1 MLRCRALSLLL
12 GMAALLQGQPI
23 AALGLGELHTH
34 SALNQPFYAEIE
46 LFEVDQN
53 ALDAVKAS
61 LASQSAF
68 EQAGIERPHALTRLQ
83 FTPMMGPRGEPMI
96 QVITR
101 EPIREPYLDLLV
113 EVIWPDG
120 RLVKEYAVLLDP
132 PAVGGQR
139 TPRAAP
145 PRPARATQSPLAAAA
160 QASSAFRLEPDSAAS
175 SDAQR
180 IESVDTASAE
190 QPAASQPLEEIAEQ
204 IDVESLEVDVEIPAS
219 AAELDFPLRYGPIRP
234 GDGLI
239 RIARRLTPP
248 GATLEQTAMAIYRN
262 SQDAFH
268 NGDINQLRIGA
279 ELVIPTAAELFA
291 LPPQAALAQ
300 YRSALAGRPV
310 VSTPLTDPDVRL
322 SIATSEVSQ
331 IPAADS
337 EASEASEAAEEVQ
350 ADLDPLGLEPAS
362 ASELSERPIADSEAE
377 ESEAEEVQGD
387 LDLPD
392 LATVSDPDATEALAP
407 APGPSQTDAVLE
419 AEMLL
424 LREVSE
430 ANRQEATELRTR
442 VKELE
447 AQLDDIRRLLELRNA
462 QLSSLAMAEGQTA
475 SSVTNELAEAEDL
488 TGAATQPANA
498 DQNPAA
504 IADLNPAAISAA
516 GTSSDDASAGGAEAV
531 SGTDPMTVISAWR
544 QALPRSEWL
553 LLGVGL
559 LLALLGLM
567 RYRRSRQASSVAAV
581 DVDDALRER
590 DMVNEPFSD
599 DLQLDPEWPIAE
611 TVGAT
616 QVNGVSTHVE
626 SAPTMP
632 VDQRESSWQGEAIEL
647 DALTGEQALA
657 AAVVTQHDMM
667 ASEPAAEPAQ
677 DVERWARIENALGE
691 VPEVGSLVEESPEVG
706 LVDAEAP
713 EVGAVV
719 DDDDGEELF
728 LDLDELEQVVESSPV
743 QPSESP
749 FAQDQ
754 PAVGDQSVAED
765 QGRYE
770 LDLAALDALT
780 DAESSPA
787 ARSEP
792 EVRPFV
798 SEPSQ
803 PVEHELFEHQ
813 SLDHESL
820 EHQSLE
826 HQSLDHE
833 SIEHLDDLELPTLAD
848 LPDADAAALAASS
861 AADQDVAQDVGDLGR
876 VAVAAAA
883 EEGGDERWPIETD
896 EGWDEVGLKLDLAR
910 AYLDMDDPDAASAI
924 LREVVVEGRDE
935 QRREAEALLAGLS

>member
-1 MLRCRALSLLL
+1 
-12 GMAALLQGQPI
+12 MATLLQGQPI

-145 PRPARATQSPLAAAA
+145 PPPARATQSPLAAAA
-160 QASSAFRLEPDSAAS
+160 QASNASRIEPDSAAS
-175 SDAQR
+175 SDVQR
-180 IESVDTASAE
+180 PESVETASAE
-190 QPAASQPLEEIAEQ
+190 QPAASQSSAEGAERA
-204 IDVESLEVDVEIPAS
+204 DVEGLRVDVEIPAS

-268 NGDINQLRIGA
+268 NADINELRIGA

-300 YRSALAGRPV
+300 YRSALAGRPAV
-310 VSTPLTDPDVRL
+310 AAPLTDLDVRL
-322 SIATSEVSQ
+322 SIATAEVGQ
-331 IPAADS
+331 IPAVDS
-337 EASEASEAAEEVQ
+337 EAGEVAEDAQ
-350 ADLDPLGLEPAS
+350 ADLDLPDLAPAS
-362 ASELSERPIADSEAE
+362 ASELSARPITDSEVEDSEVEDSDAE
-377 ESEAEEVQGD
+377 DGDAENVQGD

-392 LATVSDPDATEALAP
+392 LATASNPDVTEAP
-407 APGPSQTDAVLE
+407 APSPSQTDAVLE

-447 AQLDDIRRLLELRNA
+447 AQLEDIRRLLELRDA
-462 QLSSLAMAEGQTA
+462 QLFSLAMAEGQTA
-475 SSVTNELAEAEDL
+475 DSLPQEPAETGDHA
-488 TGAATQPANA
+488 GAATPSTAL
-498 DQNPAA
+498 DQSSAA
-504 IADLNPAAISAA
+504 LSAA
-516 GTSSDDASAGGAEAV
+516 GTSRDDASAGEPETV
-531 SGTDPMTVISAWR
+531 SESDPMTVISAWR
-544 QALPRSEWL
+544 QALPSWEL
-553 LLGVGL
+553 PLLGVGL
-559 LLALLGLM
+559 LLALLGLV
-567 RYRRSRQASSVAAV
+567 RYRRSRQTSSVAALDADADA
-581 DVDDALRER
+581 DVEIDDDDIMRAR
-590 DMVNEPFSD
+590 DIDNEPFLD

-611 TVGAT
+611 T
-616 QVNGVSTHVE
+616 
-626 SAPTMP
+626 
-632 VDQRESSWQGEAIEL
+632 IEF
-647 DALTGEQALA
+647 DALTGEQTLA
-657 AAVVTQHDMM
+657 TAEMTQHEML
-667 ASEPAAEPAQ
+667 APEPAAEPVQDAERGAQ
-677 DVERWARIENALGE
+677 IKPAHVGEGPEVESLIEE
-691 VPEVGSLVEESPEVG
+691 MPEVGS
-706 LVDAEAP
+706 VDAEAP
-713 EVGAVV
+713 AGDAVV
-719 DDDDGEELF
+719 DGDDGDDEELF
-728 LDLDELEQVVESSPV
+728 LDLDELEQVAESGPA
-743 QPSESP
+743 QPPEPP
-749 FAQDQ
+749 FALDQ
-754 PAVGDQSVAED
+754 PAVGDQSLAED

-780 DAESSPA
+780 DAEPSPA
-787 ARSEP
+787 ARPEP
-792 EVRPFV
+792 ELGPVV
-798 SEPSQ
+798 SGPSQ
-803 PVEHELFEHQ
+803 PVEDQSFE
-813 SLDHESL
+813 D
-820 EHQSLE
+820 
-826 HQSLDHE
+826 
-833 SIEHLDDLELPTLAD
+833 LDDLELPTLAD
-848 LPDADAAALAASS
+848 LPDPDATALAASPTS
-861 AADQDVAQDVGDLGR
+861 DQDAEQDAEQDVDQTAGDLGR
-876 VAVAAAA
+876 VAVAA
-883 EEGGDERWPIETD
+883 EEGGDERWPIEGD

-924 LREVVVEGRDE
+924 LKEVVAEGRDE
-935 QRREAEALLAGLS
+935 QRREAEALLAKLS

>member
-1 MLRCRALSLLL
+1 
-12 GMAALLQGQPI
+12 MAALLQGQPI

-34 SALNQPFYAEIE
+34 SALNQPFYGEIE

-160 QASSAFRLEPDSAAS
+160 QASSASRLEPDSGAS

-180 IESVDTASAE
+180 PESVDTASAE

-204 IDVESLEVDVEIPAS
+204 IDVESLEVDVEIPAW

-337 EASEASEAAEEVQ
+337 ESSEAAEEVQ
-350 ADLDPLGLEPAS
+350 ADLDPLGLAPAS

-387 LDLPD
+387 LALPD
-392 LATVSDPDATEALAP
+392 LATVSDPDATEALGP

-475 SSVTNELAEAEDL
+475 SSVTNELAEAEDH
-488 TGAATQPANA
+488 TGEATQPANA

-504 IADLNPAAISAA
+504 IADQNPAAISAA
-516 GTSSDDASAGGAEAV
+516 GTSSDAASAGEPEAV

-544 QALPRSEWL
+544 QALPRWELL

-581 DVDDALRER
+581 DVDDALREK

-657 AAVVTQHDMM
+657 AAVVIQHDMM

-691 VPEVGSLVEESPEVG
+691 VPEVGSLVEETPEVG
-706 LVDAEAP
+706 PVDAEAP

-728 LDLDELEQVVESSPV
+728 LDLDELEQVVESSPT
-743 QPSESP
+743 QPPEPP

-803 PVEHELFEHQ
+803 SVEHELFEHQLFEHQ
-813 SLDHESL
+813 SLDHE
-820 EHQSLE
+820 SLE

-861 AADQDVAQDVGDLGR
+861 AADQDVAQDIAQDVGDLGR
-876 VAVAAAA
+876 VAVAAA
-883 EEGGDERWPIETD
+883 EEGGDERWPIEGD

-924 LREVVVEGRDE
+924 LKEVVAEGRDE
-935 QRREAEALLAGLS
+935 QRREAESLLAGLS

>member
-1 MLRCRALSLLL
+1 
-12 GMAALLQGQPI
+12 MAALLQGQPI

-83 FTPMMGPRGEPMI
+83 FTPMMGARGEPMI

-139 TPRAAP
+139 TPRVAP

-160 QASSAFRLEPDSAAS
+160 QASSASRLEPDSGAS

-180 IESVDTASAE
+180 PESVDTASAE

-204 IDVESLEVDVEIPAS
+204 IDVESVVVDVEIPAS

-310 VSTPLTDPDVRL
+310 VATPLTDLDVRL
-322 SIATSEVSQ
+322 SIVTSEVSQ

-337 EASEASEAAEEVQ
+337 EASEAAEEVQ
-350 ADLDPLGLEPAS
+350 ADLDPPGLAPAS
-362 ASELSERPIADSEAE
+362 ASELSERPIADTEAE

-387 LDLPD
+387 LALPD
-392 LATVSDPDATEALAP
+392 LATASDPGATEALAP
-407 APGPSQTDAVLE
+407 ALSPSQTDAMLE

-475 SSVTNELAEAEDL
+475 SSVTNELAETEDH
-488 TGAATQPANA
+488 TGEATQPANA
-498 DQNPAA
+498 GQNPAA
-504 IADLNPAAISAA
+504 IDDQSPAAISAA
-516 GTSSDDASAGGAEAV
+516 GTSSDAASAGEPEAV

-544 QALPRSEWL
+544 QALPRWELL

-590 DMVNEPFSD
+590 DMDNEPFSD
-599 DLQLDPEWPIAE
+599 DLQLDPEWPIAQ

-616 QVNGVSTHVE
+616 QVNGVGPHVE

-657 AAVVTQHDMM
+657 AAVVTQHDMT
-667 ASEPAAEPAQ
+667 ASESAAEPAQ
-677 DVERWARIENALGE
+677 DAERWARIENALAGE
-691 VPEVGSLVEESPEVG
+691 VPEAGSLVEETPE
-706 LVDAEAP
+706 VDAEAP

-719 DDDDGEELF
+719 DDDDDGEELF

-749 FAQDQ
+749 FALDQ
-754 PAVGDQSVAED
+754 PDVGDRSVAED
-765 QGRYE
+765 QSLYE
-770 LDLAALDALT
+770 LNLAALDALT
-780 DAESSPA
+780 NAEPSHAVLP
-787 ARSEP
+787 EP
-792 EVRPFV
+792 ELSPFV

-803 PVEHELFEHQ
+803 PVEHQ
-813 SLDHESL
+813 SF
-820 EHQSLE
+820 
-826 HQSLDHE
+826 
-833 SIEHLDDLELPTLAD
+833 EHLDDLELPTLAD
-848 LPDADAAALAASS
+848 LPDADAAAVVASP
-861 AADQDVAQDVGDLGR
+861 AVDQDVDQDAGDLGS
-876 VAVAAAA
+876 VAVAT
-883 EEGGDERWPIETD
+883 EEGGNERWPIETD

-924 LREVVVEGRDE
+924 LREVVAEGRDE
-935 QRREAEALLAGLS
+935 QRREAESLLAGLS